1 MIPNIDD
8 REEKT
13 LIFESGSFSNETGI
27 LILLITCF
35 FAEIFINSLNLR

>member
-27 LILLITCF
+27 LILLTCF
-35 FAEIFINSLNLR
+35 FAEIIINSLNLR